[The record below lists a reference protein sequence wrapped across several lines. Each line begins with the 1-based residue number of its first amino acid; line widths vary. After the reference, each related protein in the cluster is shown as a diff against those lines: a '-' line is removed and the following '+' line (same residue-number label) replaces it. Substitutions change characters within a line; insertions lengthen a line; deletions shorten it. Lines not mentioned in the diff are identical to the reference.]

1 MYLYCFVVTVS
12 VFTILV
18 AGLYTRE
25 IVPFEQGILL
35 VLIIT
40 SCFNLAFILFQP
52 CLYFIFPVLLVL
64 FSLFCCY
71 NFPCCVVL
79 LFFSVCF
86 VQQLPCFVVFF
97 LCFVYLVLLMFVVLL
112 WKGSLLGVLYL
123 IQSAKFPK
131 KFNWVHS
138 CNSLG
143 LIYFVYPLKTV
154 VESTKKQK
162 QS

>member
-52 CLYFIFPVLLVL
+52 CLYLVSTLPLSCFNLAFILFQPCLYLVSTLPLSCFNLAFILFPLP
-64 FSLFCCY
+64 FSYF
-71 NFPCCVVL
+71 
-79 LFFSVCF
+79 
-86 VQQLPCFVVFF
+86 PCFVVIISPVVLFCYF
-97 LCFVYLVLLMFVVLL
+97 SPSVLFNSYLVLLYFSFVLFTLFSLCLL
-112 WKGSLLGVLYL
+112 FCYERVP
-123 IQSAKFPK
+123 F
-131 KFNWVHS
+131 
-138 CNSLG
+138 
-143 LIYFVYPLKTV
+143 
-154 VESTKKQK
+154 
-162 QS
+162 

>member
-52 CLYFIFPVLLVL
+52 CLYLVSTLPLSYFPCFVGLIFPVLLL
-64 FSLFCCY
+64 
-71 NFPCCVVL
+71 
-79 LFFSVCF
+79 
-86 VQQLPCFVVFF
+86 
-97 LCFVYLVLLMFVVLL
+97 
-112 WKGSLLGVLYL
+112 
-123 IQSAKFPK
+123 
-131 KFNWVHS
+131 
-138 CNSLG
+138 
-143 LIYFVYPLKTV
+143 
-154 VESTKKQK
+154 
-162 QS
+162 